1 MTRLLTFDRLKWL
14 SFAHSAVYIGLLTFW
29 AIPGEQAAEP
39 AFGWGHGVGWIVISL
54 LVITAVR
61 WRVLPLWLAVMVAVI
76 GGIGPFAG
84 SIGFVLEQRRRDRF
98 PERAPAARY
107 GHPQSS

>member
-84 SIGFVLEQRRRDRF
+84 SIGFVVEQRRRDRL
-98 PERAPAARY
+98 PSDVPVARY
-107 GHPQSS
+107 GPVQS

>member
-1 MTRLLTFDRLKWL
+1 MTRALTFERLKWL

-29 AIPGEQAAEP
+29 AIPGEQAVEP
-39 AFGWGHGVGWIVISL
+39 LFGWGHGVGWIVISL

-61 WRVLPLWLAVMVAVI
+61 WRVLPLWLAVMVAVV

-84 SIGFVLEQRRRDRF
+84 SIGFILEQRRRDRRSDDV
-98 PERAPAARY
+98 PVARY
-107 GHPQSS
+107 GPVRS

>member
-1 MTRLLTFDRLKWL
+1 VSRLLTFDRLKWL
-14 SFAHSAVYIGLLTFW
+14 SFAHSAVYIGLLIFW
-29 AIPGEQAAEP
+29 AIPGEQAVEP

-84 SIGFVLEQRRRDRF
+84 SIGFILEQRRRDRL
-98 PERAPAARY
+98 PGDVPVARY
-107 GHPQSS
+107 GPVQS

>member
-1 MTRLLTFDRLKWL
+1 MRRLLTFERLKWL

-29 AIPGEQAAEP
+29 AIPGEQAVQP
-39 AFGWGHGVGWIVISL
+39 ALGWGHGVGWIVISL

-61 WRVLPLWLAVMVAVI
+61 WRVLPLWLAVMVAVV

-84 SIGFVLEQRRRDRF
+84 SIGFIVEGRRRGR
-98 PERAPAARY
+98 RSHATARY
-107 GHPQSS
+107 GPPQTS

>member
-1 MTRLLTFDRLKWL
+1 MSRVLTFGRLKWL
-14 SFAHSAVYIGLLTFW
+14 SFTHSGLYLGLLVFW
-29 AIPGEQAAEP
+29 AIPGEQAVEP

-61 WRVLPLWLAVMVAVI
+61 GRVLPLWLAVMVAVI

-84 SIGFVLEQRRRDRF
+84 SIGFVVEQRRRDRLLSR
-98 PERAPAARY
+98 PAAARY
-107 GHPQSS
+107 GPLQS